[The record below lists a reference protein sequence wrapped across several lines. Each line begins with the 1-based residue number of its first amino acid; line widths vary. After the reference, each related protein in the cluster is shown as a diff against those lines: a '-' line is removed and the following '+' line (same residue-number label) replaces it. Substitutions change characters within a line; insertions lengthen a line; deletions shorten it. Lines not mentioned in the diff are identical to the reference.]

1 METNIE
7 ALRYPVGKFERPTHF
22 SPEAAAEWIKILRL
36 APSWMDA
43 CIENLDEFQLQTPYR
58 DGGWTIQQVV
68 HHMADSHMNA
78 FIRIKLALT
87 EDNPTIKTYDE
98 QLWAELPDT
107 ALVPVNVSVTMLH
120 TIHRR
125 MVALLE
131 NMPEGGWVR
140 TFYHP
145 DRDRNIPV
153 WELTALY
160 AWHSRHHT
168 AHIQNL
174 RLKMGW

>member
-68 HHMADSHMNA
+68 HHMADE
-78 FIRIKLALT
+78 IG
-87 EDNPTIKTYDE
+87 
-98 QLWAELPDT
+98 
-107 ALVPVNVSVTMLH
+107 
-120 TIHRR
+120 
-125 MVALLE
+125 ALLYQ
-131 NMPEGGWVR
+131 GG
-140 TFYHP
+140 YQS
-145 DRDRNIPV
+145 
-153 WELTALY
+153 LL
-160 AWHSRHHT
+160 SS
-168 AHIQNL
+168 L
-174 RLKMGW
+174 RQAGLRE